1 MKRKSI
7 AFDVDDVL
15 ASHAES
21 FVEFSNKTYG
31 TAFAVDNYT
40 DNWDKLWGV
49 DEDEVTKRALEFQTL
64 QRIADFNVKDD
75 AKAALAKLNTKYDLY
90 IVTARRQH
98 LVGTSIDWI
107 NRYFP
112 NVFKEIHFVPIW
124 ELNNKITKSDICKKI
139 GADYL
144 VDDLPRHCNVAA
156 DAGVKA
162 VLFGDYAW
170 NRGEKI
176 ADNVTRC
183 KDWDE
188 LLKYFN
194 LL

>member
-15 ASHAES
+15 ASHVES
-21 FVEFSNKTYG
+21 FIEFSNLTYG
-31 TAFAVDNYT
+31 TTFAFDDYT
-40 DNWDKLWGV
+40 DKWGKLWGV
-49 DEDEVTKRALEFQTL
+49 TEEEVTKRALEFQTL
-64 QRIADFNVKDD
+64 QRVADFDVKDD
-75 AKAALAKLNTKYDLY
+75 AKASLAKLSTKYDLY

-98 LVGTSIDWI
+98 LVDTSKDWI
-107 NRYFP
+107 NKHFP
-112 NVFKEIHFVPIW
+112 NVFKEVHFVPIW
-124 ELNNKITKSDICKKI
+124 ELNNKITKGDICKKI

-156 DAGVKA
+156 ESGIKA
-162 VLFGDYAW
+162 VLFGNYSW
-170 NRGEKI
+170 NRDEKI

-183 KDWDE
+183 KNWDE
-188 LLKYFN
+188 LLEYFN